1 MWRSATTQKQI
12 TGYSQ
17 MVLNS
22 QKPGLPP
29 PGVVAGKE
37 NNLPSS
43 NIKRAQ
49 LPQALA
55 QHNEIQHNE
64 VAEIAGDAKDVESFL
79 ESVNLSKYA
88 NIFVENGVDDLE
100 IILELDDKHLEQ
112 MNIPLGHKLK
122 LMKRIKD
129 MRKDRGMT
137 LPESRQGGA
146 RGADNVSV
154 ISEQSKVSARQ
165 QK

>member
-1 MWRSATTQKQI
+1 MGRSATTQKQI

-29 PGVVAGKE
+29 PAQGVVAGKE
-37 NNLPSS
+37 NNLPVS
-43 NIKRAQ
+43 NLKRAQ
-49 LPQALA
+49 LTQALA
-55 QHNEIQHNE
+55 QHNEVE
-64 VAEIAGDAKDVESFL
+64 FAGDAKDVERFL
-79 ESVNLSKYA
+79 ASVNISKYA
-88 NIFVENGVDDLE
+88 NTFVENGVDDLE

-146 RGADNVSV
+146 RGADESVSEV
-154 ISEQSKVSARQ
+154 E
-165 QK
+165 